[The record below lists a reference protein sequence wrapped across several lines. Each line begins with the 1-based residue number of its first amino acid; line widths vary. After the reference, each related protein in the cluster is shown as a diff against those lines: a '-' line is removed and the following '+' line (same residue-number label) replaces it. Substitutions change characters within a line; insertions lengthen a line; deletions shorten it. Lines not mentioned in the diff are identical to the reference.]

1 MPETGFLSRLETG
14 FLAEQIPTDW
24 HPFGLFVPA

>member
-1 MPETGFLSRLETG
+1 MPETGFFVRLETG
-14 FLAEQIPTDW
+14 FFAEQIPTDC